1 MVKGTFQFIISL
13 QKNDTMKSKLEIT
26 FISISFIFTALLF
39 VLLGSLF
46 LMISPADFIKSV
58 LSYEMLYALQMTLYT
73 SIISTILVLIF
84 AIPTAYSLS
93 RYSFPLKSVVKSIL
107 AVPMAVS
114 EIVIGIALLMLL
126 GTSLGGVLSKL
137 GIHIIFTTTGIIIA
151 QFFVAIPFAISIL
164 YSIFNYINPRY
175 EFVSRSLGYGELE
188 TLKNITFPLA
198 KNGIFAASI
207 VTLARCIGTFA
218 AVLFVAGGTYLQTET
233 LTIALYLNLSFGN
246 INTAVTAGILLIII
260 SFIAIFFL
268 EKYAKETYELN

>member
-1 MVKGTFQFIISL
+1 
-13 QKNDTMKSKLEIT
+13 MKSKLEIT

-58 LSYEMLYALQMTLYT
+58 LSYEMLYALQLTLYT
-73 SIISTILVLIF
+73 SVISTILVLIF

-198 KNGIFAASI
+198 KNGILAASI

-268 EKYAKETYELN
+268 ERYAKATYELN